1 MVFERLMP
9 IFEQH
14 NTRIINSHLDN
25 YPKNESELDRL
36 EMKLVPLLQ
45 KTSAIGSS
53 SEQQIIF
60 VLNIAR
66 DHLSDNESVGR
77 QR

>member
-9 IFEQH
+9 SFEQH
-14 NTRIINSHLDN
+14 NTRIINSHLGK

-45 KTSAIGSS
+45 KNSAIGSS
-53 SEQQIIF
+53 SEQQILF
-60 VLNIAR
+60 VRNIVR
-66 DHLSDNESVGR
+66 DHLSDSESVGR